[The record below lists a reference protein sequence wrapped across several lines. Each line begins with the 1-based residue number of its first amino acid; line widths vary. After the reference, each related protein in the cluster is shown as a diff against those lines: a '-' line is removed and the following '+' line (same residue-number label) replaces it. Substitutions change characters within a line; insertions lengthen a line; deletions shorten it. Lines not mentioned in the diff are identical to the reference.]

1 MKLPIASDELSQK
14 EAQAEIYNRQFSED
28 EQSRRHYRH
37 SIWFP
42 LYRRVCWQLDAA
54 PPGQILEVGCG
65 TGAFAHCLL
74 EHSALPYRG
83 FDFSSV
89 AVQQA
94 QRRTGR
100 ADCFFVGD
108 ARAAGS
114 YARPYDTIVCLEV
127 LEHIERDLDVIAHW
141 RPRCECI
148 CSVPNFDYE
157 THVRW
162 FRNEQDIVSRYG
174 HLISFRHIC
183 RNPLPARAAEGMAA
197 VSAAIA
203 LEPEQ
208 STPSDGSAWLQ
219 KLREFRGVVL
229 VLRDA
234 KVATT
239 SLTSSVVRC

>member
-1 MKLPIASDELSQK
+1 MADFQLKLPIAGAGLSQK
-14 EAQAEIYNRQFSED
+14 EAQAEIYDRQHSED
-28 EQSRRHYRH
+28 EQSRRHYGH

-42 LYRRVCWQLDAA
+42 LYREVCRQLDAA
-54 PPGQILEVGCG
+54 PHGQILEVGCG
-65 TGAFAHCLL
+65 TGAFAHCVL
-74 EHSALPYRG
+74 EHLAMPYRG

-94 QRRTGR
+94 QRRTGC

-108 ARAAGS
+108 ARAAAS
-114 YARPYDTIVCLEV
+114 YSRAYDTIVCLEV

-174 HLISFRHIC
+174 HLISLRHIC
-183 RNPLPARAAEGMAA
+183 RIRCPLVRGRGWRPYLRQLRWSRNNPRRLMGLLGYRTFENFAGWFLFCGTR
-197 VSAAIA
+197 
-203 LEPEQ
+203 
-208 STPSDGSAWLQ
+208 
-219 KLREFRGVVL
+219 R
-229 VLRDA
+229 
-234 KVATT
+234 
-239 SLTSSVVRC
+239 